1 MNPQDFRFLDRLRVR
16 WAEVDMQ
23 RIVFNGHYLMYLD
36 TAVGGYWRSLA
47 MPYHETMAM
56 LGGDLYVRKATLEYL
71 GSAHYDERLQVGI
84 RCERIGNSSM
94 RFIGCV
100 FRDRTP
106 LVTGELVY
114 VFADPAT
121 QTSRPVPPL
130 LRSVLE
136 AFEAREPMFSMAVG
150 TWDELAGMAQPIRHG
165 VFVQEQG
172 MAAAVQADG
181 NDGRALHAVASNRF
195 GMAVGAGRALIEE
208 RHDERDGRGGRIG
221 RIGLIGR
228 MAVVAGVRGAG
239 VGAALLSGLIQ
250 ACRDRGASQIV
261 LHAPRDAVAFYAR
274 QGFEPRGPILEEA
287 GIEHQEMV
295 LG

>member
-1 MNPQDFRFLDRLRVR
+1 MSPKDFRFLDPLRVR

-47 MPYHETMAM
+47 MPYHETMEM
-56 LGGDLYVRKATLEYL
+56 LEGDLFVRKATLEYL
-71 GSAHYDERLQVGI
+71 ASARYDERLQVGI

-94 RFIGCV
+94 RFTGCV
-100 FRDRTP
+100 FRGAQH
-106 LVTGELVY
+106 LVTSELVY

-136 AFEAREPMFSMAVG
+136 AFEAREPMVSVATG
-150 TWDELAGMAQPIRHG
+150 TWAALADKAHPLRRA
-165 VFVQEQG
+165 VFVEEQG
-172 MAAAVQADG
+172 IAPEIEAD
-181 NDGRALHAVASNRF
+181 NRDADALHAVATNRF
-195 GMAVGAGRALIEE
+195 GMPVGTGRAVL
-208 RHDERDGRGGRIG
+208 DGQGGAR
-221 RIGLIGR
+221 IGR
-228 MAVVAGVRGAG
+228 MAVLASVRGAG
-239 VGAALLSGLIQ
+239 VGAAVLSALVEG
-250 ACRDRGASQIV
+250 CRQRGSGDIL
-261 LHAPRDAVAFYAR
+261 LHAQSDAVRFYS
-274 QGFEPRGPILEEA
+274 QHGFMCRGEPFEEA

>member
-1 MNPQDFRFLDRLRVR
+1 MSPKDFRFLDPLRVR

-47 MPYHETMAM
+47 MPYHETMEM
-56 LGGDLYVRKATLEYL
+56 LEGDLFVRKATLEYL
-71 GSAHYDERLQVGI
+71 ASARYDERLQVGI

-94 RFIGCV
+94 HFTGCV
-100 FRDRTP
+100 FRGAQH
-106 LVTGELVY
+106 LVTSELVY

-136 AFEAREPMFSMAVG
+136 AFEAREPMVSVATG
-150 TWDELAGMAQPIRHG
+150 TWAALADKAHPLRRA
-165 VFVQEQG
+165 VFVEEQG
-172 MAAAVQADG
+172 IAPEIEAD
-181 NDGRALHAVASNRF
+181 NRDADALHAVATNRF
-195 GMAVGAGRALIEE
+195 GMPVGTGRAVL
-208 RHDERDGRGGRIG
+208 DGQGGAR
-221 RIGLIGR
+221 IGR
-228 MAVVAGVRGAG
+228 MAVLASVRGAG
-239 VGAALLSGLIQ
+239 VGAAVLSALVEG
-250 ACRDRGASQIV
+250 CRQRGSGDIL
-261 LHAPRDAVAFYAR
+261 LHAQSDAVRFYS
-274 QGFEPRGPILEEA
+274 QHGFMCRGEPFEEA

>member
-1 MNPQDFRFLDRLRVR
+1 MKPNDFRFLDRLRVR

-47 MPYHETMAM
+47 MPYHETMEM

-71 GSAHYDERLQVGI
+71 ASAHYDERLQVGI

-94 RFIGCV
+94 RFVGCV
-100 FRDRTP
+100 FRGQTP
-106 LVTGELVY
+106 LVTSELVY

-136 AFEAREPMFSMAVG
+136 AFEAREPMTTVSLG
-150 TWDELAGMAQPIRHG
+150 SWDTLAPTAGPLRHA

-172 MAAAVQADG
+172 IPAEIEADAL
-181 NDGRALHAVASNRF
+181 DALALHAVATNRF
-195 GMAVGAGRALIEE
+195 GMAVGTGRAVFSE
-208 RHDERDGRGGRIG
+208 DGSAR
-221 RIGLIGR
+221 IGR
-228 MAVVAGVRGAG
+228 MAVLASVRGAG
-239 VGAALLSGLIQ
+239 VGATVLSALVGGCQ
-250 ACRDRGASQIV
+250 ARGAREV
-261 LHAPRDAVAFYAR
+261 MLHAQADAVEFYR
-274 QGFEPRGPILEEA
+274 RHGFQPRGPSFQEA
-287 GIEHQEMV
+287 GIPHQDMV
-295 LG
+295 LRP

>member
-1 MNPQDFRFLDRLRVR
+1 MNPKDFRFFDQLRVR

-23 RIVFNGHYLMYLD
+23 RIVFNGHYLLYFD

-47 MPYHETMAM
+47 MPYHETMEM

-71 GSAHYDERLQVGI
+71 ASAHYDERLQVGI

-100 FRDRTP
+100 FRGQTP
-106 LVTGELVY
+106 LVTSELVY

-121 QTSRPVPPL
+121 QTSKPVPPT

-136 AFEAREPMFSMAVG
+136 AFEAREPMTTVDLGS
-150 TWDELAGMAQPIRHG
+150 WDQLAATASPLRHA

-172 MAAAVQADG
+172 IPVEIEADAADAQ
-181 NDGRALHAVASNRF
+181 ALHAVAVNRF
-195 GMAVGAGRALIEE
+195 GMAVGTGRAVFAE
-208 RHDERDGRGGRIG
+208 DGSAR
-221 RIGLIGR
+221 IGR
-228 MAVVAGVRGAG
+228 MAVLASVRGAG
-239 VGAALLSGLIQ
+239 VEASLLTALVSGCQ
-250 ACRDRGASQIV
+250 ARGAREV
-261 LHAPRDAVAFYAR
+261 MLHAQADAVEFYRRHAF
-274 QGFEPRGPILEEA
+274 QPRGLAFQEA

-295 LG
+295 LRP

>member
-1 MNPQDFRFLDRLRVR
+1 MNPKDFRFFDQLRVR

-23 RIVFNGHYLMYLD
+23 RIVFNGHYLLYFD

-47 MPYHETMAM
+47 MPYHETMEM

-71 GSAHYDERLQVGI
+71 ASAHYDERLQVGI

-100 FRDRTP
+100 FRGQTP
-106 LVTGELVY
+106 LVTSELVY

-121 QTSRPVPPL
+121 QTSKPVPPT

-136 AFEAREPMFSMAVG
+136 AFEAREPMTTVDLGS
-150 TWDELAGMAQPIRHG
+150 WDQLAATASPLRHA

-172 MAAAVQADG
+172 IPVEIEADAADAQ
-181 NDGRALHAVASNRF
+181 ALHAVAVNRF
-195 GMAVGAGRALIEE
+195 GMAVGTGRAVFAEDLSA
-208 RHDERDGRGGRIG
+208 R
-221 RIGLIGR
+221 IGR
-228 MAVVAGVRGAG
+228 MAVLASVRGAG
-239 VGAALLSGLIQ
+239 VEASLLTALVSGCQ
-250 ACRDRGASQIV
+250 ARGAREV
-261 LHAPRDAVAFYAR
+261 MLHAQADAVEFYRRLAF
-274 QGFEPRGPILEEA
+274 QPRGLAFQEA

-295 LG
+295 LRP

>member
-1 MNPQDFRFLDRLRVR
+1 MSPKDFRFLDPLRVR

-47 MPYHETMAM
+47 MPYHETMDM

-71 GSAHYDERLQVGI
+71 ASAHYDERLHVGI

-94 RFIGCV
+94 RFVGCV
-100 FRDRTP
+100 FRGQTP
-106 LVTGELVY
+106 LVTSELVY

-121 QTSRPVPPL
+121 QTSRPVPAA

-136 AFEAREPMFSMAVG
+136 AFEAREPMVSVATG
-150 TWDELAGMAQPIRHG
+150 SWAEHAASAHPIRRA

-172 MAAAVQADG
+172 IAPAIEDDGADEQ
-181 NDGRALHAVASNRF
+181 ALHAVATNRF
-195 GMAVGAGRALIEE
+195 GMAVGTGRALWGE
-208 RHDERDGRGGRIG
+208 GGSVR
-221 RIGLIGR
+221 IGR
-228 MAVVAGVRGAG
+228 MAVLGSVRGAG
-239 VGAALLSGLIQ
+239 VGAAVLSALVTES
-250 ACRDRGASQIV
+250 RRLGAREV
-261 LHAPRDAVAFYAR
+261 MLHAQADAADFYRR
-274 QGFEPRGPILEEA
+274 QGFQPRGPRFEEA

-295 LG
+295 LV

>member
-1 MNPQDFRFLDRLRVR
+1 MERNTAHMNPKDFRFFDQLRVR

-23 RIVFNGHYLMYLD
+23 RIVFNGHYLLYFD

-47 MPYHETMAM
+47 MPYHETMEM

-71 GSAHYDERLQVGI
+71 ASAHYDERLQVGI

-100 FRDRTP
+100 FRGQTP
-106 LVTGELVY
+106 LVTSELVY

-121 QTSRPVPPL
+121 QTSKPVPPT

-136 AFEAREPMFSMAVG
+136 AFEAREPMTTVDLGS
-150 TWDELAGMAQPIRHG
+150 WDQLAATASPLRHA

-172 MAAAVQADG
+172 IPVEIEADAADAQ
-181 NDGRALHAVASNRF
+181 ALHAVAVNRF
-195 GMAVGAGRALIEE
+195 GMAVGTGRAVFAE
-208 RHDERDGRGGRIG
+208 DGSAR
-221 RIGLIGR
+221 IGR
-228 MAVVAGVRGAG
+228 MAVLASVRGAG
-239 VGAALLSGLIQ
+239 VEASLLTALVSGCQ
-250 ACRDRGASQIV
+250 ARGAREV
-261 LHAPRDAVAFYAR
+261 MLHAQADAVEFYRRLAF
-274 QGFEPRGPILEEA
+274 QPRGLAFQEA

-295 LG
+295 LRP

>member
-1 MNPQDFRFLDRLRVR
+1 MSPKDFRFLDPLRVR

-47 MPYHETMAM
+47 MPYHETMEM
-56 LGGDLYVRKATLEYL
+56 LEGDLYVRKATLEYL
-71 GSAHYDERLQVGI
+71 ASARYDERLQVGI

-94 RFIGCV
+94 RFTGCV
-100 FRDRTP
+100 FRGAQP
-106 LVTGELVY
+106 LVTSELVY

-136 AFEAREPMFSMAVG
+136 AFEAREPMVSVATG
-150 TWDELAGMAQPIRHG
+150 TWAELADKAHPLRRA
-165 VFVQEQG
+165 VFVEEQG
-172 MAAAVQADG
+172 IAPEIEADHR
-181 NDGRALHAVASNRF
+181 DADALHAVATNRF
-195 GMAVGAGRALIEE
+195 GMPVGTGRAVL
-208 RHDERDGRGGRIG
+208 DGQGGAR
-221 RIGLIGR
+221 IGR
-228 MAVVAGVRGAG
+228 MAVLASVRGAG
-239 VGAALLSGLIQ
+239 VGAAVLSALVEGCQ
-250 ACRDRGASQIV
+250 QRGAGDIL
-261 LHAPRDAVAFYAR
+261 LHAQSDAVRFYS
-274 QGFEPRGPILEEA
+274 QHGFVCRGQPFEEA

>member
-1 MNPQDFRFLDRLRVR
+1 MNPKDFRFFDQLRVR

-23 RIVFNGHYLMYLD
+23 RIVFNGHYLLYFD

-47 MPYHETMAM
+47 MPYHETMEM

-71 GSAHYDERLQVGI
+71 ASAHYDERLQVGI

-100 FRDRTP
+100 FRGQTP
-106 LVTGELVY
+106 LVTSELVY

-121 QTSRPVPPL
+121 QTSKPVPPM

-136 AFEAREPMFSMAVG
+136 AFEAREPMTTVDLGS
-150 TWDELAGMAQPIRHG
+150 WDQLAATASPLRHA

-172 MAAAVQADG
+172 IPVEIEADAADAQ
-181 NDGRALHAVASNRF
+181 ALHAVAVNRF
-195 GMAVGAGRALIEE
+195 GMAVGTGRAVFAE
-208 RHDERDGRGGRIG
+208 DGSAR
-221 RIGLIGR
+221 IGR
-228 MAVVAGVRGAG
+228 MAVLASVRGAG
-239 VGAALLSGLIQ
+239 VGASLLTALVSGCQ
-250 ACRDRGASQIV
+250 ARGAREV
-261 LHAPRDAVAFYAR
+261 MLHAQADAVEFYRRHAF
-274 QGFEPRGPILEEA
+274 QPRGLAFQEA

-295 LG
+295 LRP

>member
-1 MNPQDFRFLDRLRVR
+1 MNPKDFRFLDRLRVR

-23 RIVFNGHYLMYLD
+23 RIVFNGHYLLYFD

-47 MPYHETMAM
+47 MPYHETMDM

-71 GSAHYDERLQVGI
+71 ASAHYDERLQVGI

-94 RFIGCV
+94 RFVGCV
-100 FRDRTP
+100 FRGQTP
-106 LVTGELVY
+106 LVTSELVY

-136 AFEAREPMFSMAVG
+136 AFEAREPMVTVNLGS
-150 TWDELAGMAQPIRHG
+150 WDQLAATASPLRHA

-172 MAAAVQADG
+172 IPAEIEADAL
-181 NDGRALHAVASNRF
+181 DALALHAVATNRF
-195 GMAVGAGRALIEE
+195 GMAVGTGRAVFAE
-208 RHDERDGRGGRIG
+208 DGSAR
-221 RIGLIGR
+221 IGR
-228 MAVVAGVRGAG
+228 MAVLASVRGAG
-239 VGAALLSGLIQ
+239 VGAALLAALVGGCQ
-250 ACRDRGASQIV
+250 ARGAREV
-261 LHAPRDAVAFYAR
+261 MLHAQADAVAFYR
-274 QGFEPRGPILEEA
+274 QHGFQPRGPSFQEA

-295 LG
+295 LRP

>member
-1 MNPQDFRFLDRLRVR
+1 MNPKDFRFFDQLRVR

-23 RIVFNGHYLMYLD
+23 RIVFNGHYLLYFD

-47 MPYHETMAM
+47 MPYHETMEM

-71 GSAHYDERLQVGI
+71 ASAHYDERLQVGI

-100 FRDRTP
+100 FRGQTP
-106 LVTGELVY
+106 LVTSELVY

-121 QTSRPVPPL
+121 QTSKPVPPM

-136 AFEAREPMFSMAVG
+136 AFEAREPMTTVDLGSWDQMAA
-150 TWDELAGMAQPIRHG
+150 TASPLRHA

-172 MAAAVQADG
+172 IPAEIEADAADAQ
-181 NDGRALHAVASNRF
+181 ALHAMAVNRF
-195 GMAVGAGRALIEE
+195 GMAVGTGRAVFAE
-208 RHDERDGRGGRIG
+208 DGSAR
-221 RIGLIGR
+221 IGR
-228 MAVVAGVRGAG
+228 MAVLASVRGAG
-239 VGAALLSGLIQ
+239 VGAALLAALVGGCQ
-250 ACRDRGASQIV
+250 ARGAREV
-261 LHAPRDAVAFYAR
+261 MLHAQADAVEFYR
-274 QGFEPRGPILEEA
+274 RHGFQPRGLAFQEA

-295 LG
+295 LRP

>member
-1 MNPQDFRFLDRLRVR
+1 MARMTPKDFRFLDPLRVR

-47 MPYHETMAM
+47 MPYHETMEM

-71 GSAHYDERLQVGI
+71 ASAHYDERLQVGI
-84 RCERIGNSSM
+84 RCERIGTSSM
-94 RFIGCV
+94 RFVGCV
-100 FRDRTP
+100 FRGQTP
-106 LVTGELVY
+106 LVTSELVY

-136 AFEAREPMFSMAVG
+136 AFEAGTPMVSVATG
-150 TWDELAGMAQPIRHG
+150 AWDQLAATAHSIRHA

-172 MAAAVQADG
+172 IAPDIEADG
-181 NDGRALHAVASNRF
+181 ADAHALHAVATNQF
-195 GMAVGAGRALIEE
+195 GMAVGAGRAIL
-208 RHDERDGRGGRIG
+208 DEQHSAR
-221 RIGLIGR
+221 IGR
-228 MAVVAGVRGAG
+228 MAVLASVRGAG
-239 VGAALLSGLIQ
+239 VGAALLSALVEG
-250 ACRDRGASQIV
+250 CRARGAREV
-261 LHAPRDAVAFYAR
+261 MLHAQRDAVAFYAR
-274 QGFEPRGPILEEA
+274 HGFVPRGSAFEEV

-295 LG
+295 LR

>member
-1 MNPQDFRFLDRLRVR
+1 MSPKEFRFLDPLRVR

-47 MPYHETMAM
+47 MPYHETMEM

-71 GSAHYDERLQVGI
+71 ASAHYDERLHVGI

-94 RFIGCV
+94 RFVGCV
-100 FRDRTP
+100 FRGQTP
-106 LVTGELVY
+106 LVTSELVY

-121 QTSRPVPPL
+121 QTSRPVPAA

-136 AFEAREPMFSMAVG
+136 AFEAREPMVSVATG
-150 TWDELAGMAQPIRHG
+150 SWAAHAALAHPIRRA

-172 MAAAVQADG
+172 IAPAIEDDGADEQAV
-181 NDGRALHAVASNRF
+181 HAVATNRF
-195 GMAVGAGRALIEE
+195 GMAVGTGRALWGE
-208 RHDERDGRGGRIG
+208 GGSVR
-221 RIGLIGR
+221 IGR
-228 MAVVAGVRGAG
+228 MAVLASVRGAG
-239 VGAALLSGLIQ
+239 VGAALMSALVTESRRL
-250 ACRDRGASQIV
+250 GAREV
-261 LHAPRDAVAFYAR
+261 MLHAQVDVADFYRR
-274 QGFEPRGPILEEA
+274 QGFQPRGPRFEEA

-295 LG
+295 LV

>member
-1 MNPQDFRFLDRLRVR
+1 MNPKDFRFFDQLRVR

-23 RIVFNGHYLMYLD
+23 RIVFNGHYLLYFD

-47 MPYHETMAM
+47 MPYHETMEM

-71 GSAHYDERLQVGI
+71 ASAHYDERLQVGI

-100 FRDRTP
+100 FRGQTP
-106 LVTGELVY
+106 LVTSELVY

-121 QTSRPVPPL
+121 QTSKPVPPM

-136 AFEAREPMFSMAVG
+136 AFEAREPMTTVDLGS
-150 TWDELAGMAQPIRHG
+150 WDQLAATASPLRHA

-172 MAAAVQADG
+172 IPVEIEADAADAQ
-181 NDGRALHAVASNRF
+181 ALHAVAVNRF
-195 GMAVGAGRALIEE
+195 GMAVGTGRAVFAE
-208 RHDERDGRGGRIG
+208 DGSAR
-221 RIGLIGR
+221 IGR
-228 MAVVAGVRGAG
+228 MAVLASVRGAG
-239 VGAALLSGLIQ
+239 VEASLLTALVSGCQ
-250 ACRDRGASQIV
+250 ARGAREV
-261 LHAPRDAVAFYAR
+261 MLHAQADAVEFYRRHAF
-274 QGFEPRGPILEEA
+274 QPRGLAFQEA

-295 LG
+295 LRP

>member
-1 MNPQDFRFLDRLRVR
+1 MNPKDFRFFDQLRVR

-23 RIVFNGHYLMYLD
+23 RIVFNGHYLLYFD

-47 MPYHETMAM
+47 MPYHETMEM

-71 GSAHYDERLQVGI
+71 ASAHYDERLQVGI

-100 FRDRTP
+100 FRGQTP
-106 LVTGELVY
+106 LVTSELVY

-121 QTSRPVPPL
+121 QTSKPVPPT

-136 AFEAREPMFSMAVG
+136 AFEAREPMTTVDLGS
-150 TWDELAGMAQPIRHG
+150 WDQLAATASPLRHA

-172 MAAAVQADG
+172 IPAEIEADAADAQ
-181 NDGRALHAVASNRF
+181 ALHAVATNRF
-195 GMAVGAGRALIEE
+195 GMVVGTGRAVFAE
-208 RHDERDGRGGRIG
+208 DGSAR
-221 RIGLIGR
+221 IGR
-228 MAVVAGVRGAG
+228 MAVLASVRGAG
-239 VGAALLSGLIQ
+239 VEASLLTALVSGCQ
-250 ACRDRGASQIV
+250 ARGAREV
-261 LHAPRDAVAFYAR
+261 MLHAQADAVEFYRRLAF
-274 QGFEPRGPILEEA
+274 QPRGLAFQEA

-295 LG
+295 LRP